1 MTPISESAWP
11 PAYPSTYEPPTD
23 QEHWSPEL
31 ETMPPAQRDT
41 VILGKLREQVRY
53 AFQNCGFYREFYAD
67 VPVDPENL
75 GSLEEFAQL
84 PILTKEEIRREQEQ
98 HPPYGRFLCI
108 PPSDVFRVHGTS
120 GTTGRPT
127 VFGIGRED
135 WDRIAEAHA
144 RILWGAGLRADD
156 MVMVAAVFSLYVGS
170 WGALVG
176 AERLGATCFPFGS
189 GAPGQT
195 ERAAEW
201 AAMVKPSSLYGTPSY
216 ALYLAETARQMG
228 LDPLKDFGFR
238 FMFFSGEPG
247 ASVPATRKL
256 IEDTFGC
263 YVVDQGSMAE
273 MTPWMSNSGC
283 RHLSGGMH
291 LWQDIVY
298 TEMVDPE
305 THQTLPLGAEGVPVY
320 SHTER
325 TSQPMIRYW
334 SGDIAQWEMVDCPC
348 GRTYPT
354 LTRGIYGRADDMIIV
369 RGQNVFPSHIEDI
382 LRSMDVFG
390 GEFRLLLERE
400 TGQLDRL
407 TVQTEVLA
415 DTYVKRET
423 DPAAL
428 ERVREDI
435 TAALRRALGVGVS
448 VEVKPAGEFERT
460 QFKARRVIDRRTV

>member
-1 MTPISESAWP
+1 MDWP
-11 PAYPSTYEPPTD
+11 PRYSTTYQPRAD
-23 QEHWSPEL
+23 QEHWSPDL
-31 ETMPPAQRDT
+31 ETMAPEQRNGL
-41 VILGKLREQVRY
+41 VFQKLREQVRY
-53 AFQNCGFYREFYAD
+53 ASAQSGFYRDFYAGA
-67 VPVDPENL
+67 PVDPANL
-75 GSLEEFAQL
+75 ASLEEFSQL
-84 PILTKEEIRREQEQ
+84 PVLTKDDIRREQEES
-98 HPPYGRFLCI
+98 PPYGRFLCV
-108 PPSDVFRVHGTS
+108 PPEDVFRVHGTS

-127 VFGIGRED
+127 VFGISKDD
-135 WDRIAEAHA
+135 WDRIGEAHA
-144 RILWGAGLRADD
+144 RILWGAGLRPGD

-176 AERLGATCFPFGS
+176 TERLGATSFPFGG

-201 AAMVKPSSLYGTPSY
+201 AAMVRPSALYGTPSY

-228 LDPLKDFGFR
+228 LDPKKDFNFR

-256 IEDTFGC
+256 IEETFGC
-263 YVVDQGSMAE
+263 YVVDQGTMAE

-283 RHLSGGMH
+283 RHLDGGMH

-298 TEMVDPE
+298 TELVDPV
-305 THQTLPLGAEGVPVY
+305 TRRPLAFGEEGVPVY

-334 SGDIAQWEMVDCPC
+334 SGDIARWDMVDCPC

-354 LTRGIYGRADDMIIV
+354 LTQGIYGRVDDMIIV
-369 RGQNVFPSHIEDI
+369 RGQNVFPSRIEDV
-382 LRSMDVFG
+382 LRSQPSFG

-400 TGQLDRL
+400 PGQLDRL

-415 DTYVKRET
+415 SEFAGREF
-423 DPAAL
+423 DPHSL
-428 ERVREDI
+428 EPVREEFS
-435 TAALRRALGVGVS
+435 AALRRAIGVGVA
-448 VEVKPAGEFERT
+448 VELHPEGEFERT
-460 QFKARRVIDRRTV
+460 QFKARRIIDRRLH

>member
-1 MTPISESAWP
+1 MTEMYWP
-11 PAYPSTYEPPTD
+11 PQYLASSVPPAE

-31 ETMPPAQRDT
+31 ETMPSEQRD
-41 VILGKLREQVRY
+41 VLILAKLREQVRY
-53 AFQNCGFYREFYAD
+53 VIRNSGFYREFYRNA
-67 VPVDPENL
+67 PVDPENF
-75 GSLEEFAQL
+75 GSLEEFAEL
-84 PILTKEEIRREQEQ
+84 PILTKEDIRQEQEE

-108 PPSDVFRVHGTS
+108 PANDVFRVHGTS
-120 GTTGRPT
+120 GTTGRAT
-127 VFGIGRED
+127 VFGIGRDD

-144 RILWGAGLRADD
+144 RILWGAGLRPDD
-156 MVMVAAVFSLYVGS
+156 MVMVAAVFGLYVGS

-176 AERLGATCFPFGS
+176 SERLGATCFPFGS

-201 AAMVKPSSLYGTPSY
+201 AAIVKPTALYGTPSY

-228 LDPLKDFGFR
+228 IDPRDDFGLR

-283 RHLSGGMH
+283 RHLSTGMH

-298 TEMVDPE
+298 TELVDPE
-305 THQTLPLGAEGVPVY
+305 TRRNLPIGAEGVPVY

-325 TSQPMIRYW
+325 ISQPMIRYW
-334 SGDIAQWEMVDCPC
+334 SGDIAQWDMIDCPC

-369 RGQNVFPSHIEDI
+369 RGQNVFPSRIEDI

-400 TGQLDRL
+400 PGQLDRL

-415 DTYVKRET
+415 DIFTKRES
-423 DPAAL
+423 DAGAL
-428 ERVREDI
+428 EQVRDDI
-435 TAALRRALGVGVS
+435 TGALRRALGVGVA
-448 VEVKPAGEFERT
+448 VELKPAGEFERT
-460 QFKARRVIDRRTV
+460 QFKARRIIDRRTV

>member
-1 MTPISESAWP
+1 MTTDVWP
-11 PAYPSTYEPPTD
+11 PIYPSSYVPPIG
-23 QEHWSPEL
+23 QERWSPEL
-31 ETMPPAQRDT
+31 ETMDPERRDE
-41 VILGKLREQVRY
+41 VILKKLRGQVRY
-53 AFQNCGFYREFYAD
+53 AYRNSGFYREFYAG
-67 VPVDPENL
+67 VSVDPGNL
-75 GSLEEFAQL
+75 RSLEEFARL
-84 PILTKEEIRREQEQ
+84 PILTKDDIRREQEA

-127 VFGIGRED
+127 VFGVGRDD
-135 WDRIAEAHA
+135 WERIAEAHA
-144 RILWGAGLRADD
+144 RILWGAGLRPDD

-201 AAMVKPSSLYGTPSY
+201 AAMVKPSALYGTPSY

-228 LDPLKDFGFR
+228 MDPLEDFGFR

-283 RHLSGGMH
+283 RHLAGGMH

-298 TEMVDPE
+298 TELVDPE
-305 THQTLPLGAEGVPVY
+305 TRESLPLGAEGVPIY

-325 TSQPMIRYW
+325 TSQPMLRYW
-334 SGDIAQWEMVDCPC
+334 SGDIAQWDMVDCPC

-369 RGQNVFPSHIEDI
+369 RGQNVFPSRIEDI

-400 TGQLDRL
+400 RGQLDRL
-407 TVQTEVLA
+407 TVQTEVLT
-415 DTYVKRET
+415 DTFVLRES

-428 ERVREDI
+428 ERVQEEI
-435 TAALRRALGVGVS
+435 TSALRRALGVGVA
-448 VEVKPAGEFERT
+448 VELKPAGEFERT
-460 QFKARRVIDRRTV
+460 QFKARRIIDRRTV

>member
-1 MTPISESAWP
+1 MPPETEQAWP
-11 PAYPSTYEPPTD
+11 PQYPPEYAPSAD

-31 ETMPPAQRDT
+31 ETMRPGQRDGI
-41 VILGKLREQVRY
+41 ILAKLREQVRY
-53 AFQNCGFYREFYAD
+53 AYENSGFYRDFYAD
-67 VPVDPENL
+67 GPVDPENL
-75 GSLEEFAQL
+75 RSLEEFAQL
-84 PILTKEEIRREQEQ
+84 PILTKDEIRREQEE

-108 PPSDVFRVHGTS
+108 PAADVFRVHGTS

-127 VFGIGRED
+127 VFGIGRDD

-144 RILWGAGLRADD
+144 RILWGAGLRPND

-201 AAMVKPSSLYGTPSY
+201 CALVKPSALYGTPSY

-228 LDPLKDFGFR
+228 LDPLQDFGFR

-283 RHLSGGMH
+283 RHLSSGMH

-298 TEMVDPE
+298 TELVDPE
-305 THQTLPLGAEGVPVY
+305 SRQNLPIGAEGVPVY

-334 SGDIAQWEMVDCPC
+334 SGDIAQWDMVDCPC

-369 RGQNVFPSHIEDI
+369 RGQNVFPSRIEDI

-400 TGQLDRL
+400 RGELDRL

-415 DTYVKRET
+415 ETYAKRES

-435 TAALRRALGVGVS
+435 TATLRRALGVGVA
-448 VEVKPAGEFERT
+448 VELKPAGEFERT
-460 QFKARRVIDRRTV
+460 QFKARRTIDRRTI